1 MPARRPI
8 VFLGSSLSLEAARA
22 VLDADFRA
30 PAAQGDVLAAA
41 MEGPI
46 AIGLVDGTFDRVPAV
61 WHKEILWALCE
72 GIAVYGAASMGAL
85 RAAELDRFGM
95 RGVGQVYQA
104 YRDGTLEDDD
114 EVAVAHGGAD
124 EDWRALSDA
133 MIDVRECL
141 TRARRAGIIAEGTA
155 ADLAVRVKET
165 FYPLRRLD
173 AVLDTGRA
181 DHRALR
187 SWLRANPIS
196 VKRQDATELL
206 EVMRADIEC
215 HATDAPPTF
224 AFSRTA
230 FFDAA
235 HGAVLAARAARVGR
249 DQPGMIDR
257 SEQDPLGQLLDEVRL
272 DPLRFSAVLHEATA
286 AALALGEAERL
297 DEEGGPWG
305 HRSMVERF
313 RRARVSSSRQT
324 WSAGSPSAAWV
335 PTTWMRW
342 AVGGRHS
349 RPPGD
354 VTPCRSIANSCCR
367 SGCPGFSSPF
377 DAGQPRRRRV
387 RPLVPSS
394 GKTRCCA
401 GTSTVSVFAPSP
413 VAGLGPRARVG
424 CRRGF
429 STSAASRVGL
439 RRRRG
444 AEPAEELN
452 DSDHKFTVEAL
463 SWGVPAAE
471 PARDL
476 SQRGSRRA
484 PRLAPRWRTGGST
497 RRGT

>member
-114 EVAVAHGGAD
+114 EVAVAHAGAD

-173 AVLDTGRA
+173 AVLNTRRA

-313 RRARVSSSRQT
+313 RRARGLFEPADLERWLAERGMGPDDLDALGRR
-324 WSAGSPSAAWV
+324 WSALEAA
-335 PTTWMRW
+335 
-342 AVGGRHS
+342 
-349 RPPGD
+349 
-354 VTPCRSIANSCCR
+354 
-367 SGCPGFSSPF
+367 
-377 DAGQPRRRRV
+377 RRRH
-387 RPLVPSS
+387 
-394 GKTRCCA
+394 A
-401 GTSTVSVFAPSP
+401 VSVHRQLMLS
-413 VAGLGPRARVG
+413 LGMSGVLV
-424 CRRGF
+424 
-429 STSAASRVGL
+429 SL
-439 RRRRG
+439 RRRATEKAARPAAGPVLGEDALLRWYFDRLGMARPPQLRAWAQEHGWG
-444 AEPAEELN
+444 ATEDFLRALRREW
-452 DSDHKFTVEAL
+452 DYVEG
-463 SWGVPAAE
+463 GVPS
-471 PARDL
+471 P
-476 SQRGSRRA
+476 
-484 PRLAPRWRTGGST
+484 PRN
-497 RRGT
+497 